1 MQFVSDLQHSKANF
15 MRPILIDYLHP
26 VLVQINEDQFN
37 RLVEAFLNFRVAD
50 ADLEPF
56 AHVAFSVF
64 VVYVSRMMRQQ
75 LAPHVIAI
83 AQSIL
88 RMLPVLYEQASE
100 MTVMGID
107 TFNYIVGQVEQ
118 IPMAA
123 FARTFKE
130 GVKEL
135 MKDAPRE
142 LEEFLLR
149 IDPPAEDRDVG
160 KPLFSDYRLE
170 KRERSP
176 EPTILEQPPPY
187 DVNVFDLWFS

>member
-1 MQFVSDLQHSKANF
+1 

-26 VLVQINEDQFN
+26 VLVQISEDQFN

-56 AHVAFSVF
+56 VHVAFSVF
-64 VVYVSRMMRQQ
+64 VVYVSRIMRQQ
-75 LAPHVIAI
+75 LAPHVIGI
-83 AQSIL
+83 AKNIL
-88 RMLPVLYEQASE
+88 RLLPVLYENASD

-107 TFNYIVGQVEQ
+107 TFNYVVSQVEQ

-130 GVKEL
+130 AIKDA
-135 MKDAPRE
+135 MKDVPRE

-176 EPTILEQPPPY
+176 QAAILEQPPTY
-187 DVNVFDLWFS
+187 EVNVFDLWFS